1 MSEDEEKEIDDEE
14 VDEDE
19 DEEEDEDV
27 PGLPVCEEE
36 YDQEK
41 FYYWDKNGIPT
52 EEDGNWIRM
61 ERVFTLGGR
70 DIRRETYFR
79 AI

>member
-1 MSEDEEKEIDDEE
+1 MSEDEEKEVD
-14 VDEDE
+14 DEDE
-19 DEEEDEDV
+19 DEDDEDV

-41 FYYWDKNGIPT
+41 FYYWDKNGIPV

-61 ERVFTLGGR
+61 ERVFMLGGR

-79 AI
+79 AT

>member
-1 MSEDEEKEIDDEE
+1 MSEDEEKKIEDEE

-36 YDQEK
+36 YDKEL
-41 FYYWDKNGIPT
+41 FYYWDKNGIPV
-52 EEDGNWIRM
+52 EENENWIRM

-70 DIRRETYFR
+70 DVRRETYFR
-79 AI
+79 A